1 MNVDSHVT
9 VIGAGI
15 AGTEAAWQLA
25 RRGVR
30 VTLVEMRPAK
40 MPPAHHTGLFAELV
54 CSNSFKGTDPASAAG
69 LIKHELSALGSVVLQ
84 AAHECRVPAGAA
96 LAVDR
101 ERFSNA
107 LTALISDEPL
117 VNVVRN
123 EQTSLPEGPCIIAT
137 GPLTSDGF
145 EPELSRLVGE
155 DRLSFYDAAA
165 PIVEATTIDRG
176 IAFAAS
182 RYGKGEG
189 ADYLNCPMNR
199 EEYERFIAALLE
211 AERVV
216 DKSFERMDLF
226 QACQPVEQ
234 IASTGPDAL
243 RFGALKPVGLTDPR
257 TGERPHAVVQLRA
270 ETTAGTAY
278 NLVGF
283 QTNLRF
289 AEQQRVFRL
298 IPGLE
303 KAEFLRYGVM
313 HRNTYVDAPRIL
325 TPTLAVRSTPGYWIA
340 GQLAGTEGYLEAA
353 ATGLLAALNV
363 WASHSG
369 HHPAVLP
376 PTTAIGSLLA
386 YATDP
391 ETTRYQPMH
400 VNFGLMPPL
409 PHRVRGKKERYA
421 AYAERAH
428 SDLAEWIGQ
437 RPELGIA
444 DAG

>member
-1 MNVDSHVT
+1 MNVDSHIT
-9 VIGAGI
+9 VVGAGI

-25 RRGVR
+25 RRGIR
-30 VTLVEMRPAK
+30 VTLVEMRPTR
-40 MPPAHHTGLFAELV
+40 MPPAHHTDQFAELV

-69 LIKHELSALGSVVLQ
+69 LIKHELGALGSVVLK

-101 ERFSNA
+101 EQFSGA
-107 LTALISDEPL
+107 LTELISNEPL
-117 VNVVRN
+117 IRVERA
-123 EQTSLPEGPCIIAT
+123 EQTDLPPSPCIIAT
-137 GPLTSDGF
+137 GPLTSEGF
-145 EPELSRLVGE
+145 EPALSRLVGQ

-165 PIVEATTIDRG
+165 PIVEAATIDRE

-199 EEYERFIAALLE
+199 KEYECFISALLD
-211 AERVV
+211 AKRVV

-270 ETTAGTAY
+270 ETAAGTAY

-289 AEQQRVFRL
+289 GEQQRVFRL
-298 IPGLE
+298 IPGLQN
-303 KAEFLRYGVM
+303 AEFLRYGVM

-325 TPTLAVRSTPGYWIA
+325 TPSLEIRTSPRYWIA

-353 ATGLLAALNV
+353 ATGLLAALSV
-363 WASHSG
+363 WASEAG
-369 HHPAVLP
+369 LEPAVLP

-391 ETTRYQPMH
+391 DTARYQPMH

-409 PHRVRGKKERYA
+409 AQKVRGKKERYA
-421 AYAERAH
+421 AYAQRAH
-428 SDLAEWIGQ
+428 RDLAEWMSQ
-437 RPELGIA
+437 RPDLGLA

>member
-1 MNVDSHVT
+1 MSTDTRVT
-9 VIGAGI
+9 VVGAGI

-25 RRGVR
+25 RRGVP
-30 VTLVEMRPAK
+30 VTLVEMRPST

-54 CSNSFKGTDPASAAG
+54 CSNSFKGTDPATAAG
-69 LIKHELSALGSVVLQ
+69 LIKHELAALGSIVLRV
-84 AAHECRVPAGAA
+84 AKECRVPAGAA

-101 ERFSNA
+101 VRFSEMLTEIISGEQLIRVQRA
-107 LTALISDEPL
+107 EQTALP
-117 VNVVRN
+117 
-123 EQTSLPEGPCIIAT
+123 PCPCIIAT
-137 GPLTSDGF
+137 GPLTSAGF
-145 EPELSRLVGE
+145 EPALSELVGPN
-155 DRLSFYDAAA
+155 RLSFYDAAA
-165 PIVEATTIDRG
+165 PIVDAATIDRSV
-176 IAFAAS
+176 AFAAS

-189 ADYLNCPMNR
+189 FDYLNCPMNQAQ
-199 EEYERFIAALLE
+199 YERFVSALLD

-216 DKSFERMDLF
+216 GKTFERMDLF

-270 ETTAGTAY
+270 ETGYGTAY

-289 AEQQRVFRL
+289 DEQRRVFRL

-303 KAEFLRYGVM
+303 NAEFLRYGVM

-325 TPTLAVRSTPGYWIA
+325 TPSLEIRTFPGYWIA

-353 ATGLLAALNV
+353 ATGLVAALDV
-363 WASHSG
+363 FASLTG
-369 HHPAVLP
+369 LEPAVSLP

-386 YATDP
+386 YGTDP
-391 ETTRYQPMH
+391 QTTRYQPMH

-409 PHRVRGKKERYA
+409 PHKVRGKRERYA
-421 AYAERAH
+421 MYTERAH
-428 SDLAEWIGQ
+428 EDLAEWLAR
-437 RPELGIA
+437 RPELGLP
-444 DAG
+444 DV

>member
-30 VTLVEMRPAK
+30 VTLVEMRPTK

-107 LTALISDEPL
+107 LTALISDDPL

-165 PIVEATTIDRG
+165 PIVEAATIDRG

-270 ETTAGTAY
+270 ETSAGTAY

-303 KAEFLRYGVM
+303 NAEFLRYGVM

-325 TPTLAVRSTPGYWIA
+325 TPALGVRSAPGYWIA

-363 WASHSG
+363 WASRSG
-369 HHPAVLP
+369 HQPAVLP

-409 PHRVRGKKERYA
+409 PQRVRGKKERYA
-421 AYAERAH
+421 AYAERAQ